1 MTSDTEALYPTRVRS
16 TFEPSDETMTI
27 VQDGEDGIK
36 VISIPLVDLV
46 NSLPDHV
53 ERA

>member
-1 MTSDTEALYPTRVRS
+1 MELDTEAFYPTRVRS
-16 TFEPSDETMTI
+16 IFEPSDETMTI
-27 VQDGEDGIK
+27 IQDGEDGIK
-36 VISIPLVDLV
+36 VVSAPLADLV